1 MILERLVLE
10 NFRQFKGR
18 QEIVFSDL
26 REKNV
31 TIVHAENGF
40 GKTTLL
46 NAILWALYGRAGLS
60 EDFEKP
66 DLLIHEGSAHQC
78 TNPAIL
84 EAVVHL
90 TFKHGNDRYI
100 LNRSI
105 SLAEQRSDPKKHRLL
120 IEIIKDGQTFKEQ
133 GGVAQRLILSI
144 VPDGIAQF
152 LFFNGERIDH
162 LAMEKNSAKVTEA
175 IHQMLGLKLLRTTID
190 DLQHQNVRG
199 KLLKELKD
207 NTSDEKRELI
217 ARLQDAEESRTK
229 LEEDQTQVR
238 SNLKAIDGE
247 IDMIDRKLAAN
258 IEARE
263 LQARRMRLQKE
274 REELGLRREE
284 IVKRL
289 SKLIA
294 EDGYTLFTTD
304 LVARGGEIMK
314 DLRER
319 NMIPAPV
326 IDTFLQELLDRG
338 LCICERHLPAG
349 SPEFEAVKQRL
360 SVAPN
365 QEFNNAVSALDHAIG
380 LLEGVSV
387 QTRDL
392 IQQLNGDRLGLNT
405 DIRNRDEEVAEIH
418 RILGPGGKKD
428 EDVQELEAARE
439 THLLNQAEQ
448 KAKLVAL
455 GLKLEANKE
464 SIISLNAQIDAIR
477 DQEEVA
483 ARAQRRVDA
492 VTECTRVLQQILE
505 SETEELRP
513 ILNEEIASHFGK
525 IIDREYWAEL
535 TPTYTLRIRKKLGG
549 GEDGEESAEIDVALS
564 TGQRQVTSLVFIASL
579 LALARRRSEIPT
591 ILKGLSGNEY
601 PLVTDSPF
609 GQLSVFRWGVARW
622 VPDLAPQV
630 ILFVSPKQFDG
641 DVAEALRET
650 GRIGKQY
657 YLAYHGPSLS
667 DRATPEMRIDG
678 QPVKQYFPSE
688 EERTEIMEVES

>member
-18 QEIVFSDL
+18 QELVFSDL
-26 REKNV
+26 RERNV

-46 NAILWALYGRAGLS
+46 NSILWVLYGRNGLS

-66 DLLIHEGSAHQC
+66 DLLIHETSAHHAKDSSRLQ
-78 TNPAIL
+78 AS
-84 EAVVHL
+84 VQL
-90 TFKHGNDRYI
+90 TFKHDDERYI
-100 LNRSI
+100 LTRAVT
-105 SLAEQRSDPKKHRLL
+105 LAEQQLDPKRARVTL
-120 IEIIKDGQTFKEQ
+120 ETMRDGQTFNLDNP
-133 GGVAQRLILSI
+133 QRRILSI

-190 DLQHQNVRG
+190 DLQHQSVRG
-199 KLLKELKD
+199 KFLKELKD

-217 ARLQDAEESRTK
+217 TKLQDAEGSRAK
-229 LEEDQTQVR
+229 LEEDQSQVQR
-238 SNLKAIDGE
+238 NLKAIESE
-247 IDMIDRKLAAN
+247 IKMINRKLEAN
-258 IEARE
+258 REAHE
-263 LQARRMRLQKE
+263 QQKRRMDLE
-274 REELGLRREE
+274 EDREKLGVRRDE
-284 IVKRL
+284 IIKRL
-289 SKLIA
+289 SKLIT
-294 EDGYTLFTTD
+294 EDGYTLFTGD
-304 LVARGGEIMK
+304 LVARGSLIMK

-326 IDTFLQELLDRG
+326 IDTFLQELLDSG

-387 QTRDL
+387 QTREQ
-392 IQQLNGDRLGLNT
+392 IQQLNGERLALST
-405 DIRNRDEEVAEIH
+405 EIRNLDEEIAEIH
-418 RILGPGGKKD
+418 QILGGKKD
-428 EDVQELEAARE
+428 EEVQALEEARKVQ
-439 THLLNQAEQ
+439 LLKRDEQ
-448 KAKLVAL
+448 TAKLGAL
-455 GLKLEANKE
+455 GRDFETVKE
-464 SIISLNAQIDAIR
+464 TIVSLSSQIDAIR

-492 VTECTRVLQQILE
+492 VAECTRVLEEILKA
-505 SETEELRP
+505 ETEELRP

-535 TPTYTLRIRKKLGG
+535 TPNYTLRIRKRLGG
-549 GEDGEESAEIDVALS
+549 SEDGDDVAEIDVALS

-609 GQLSVFRWGVARW
+609 GQLSIFRWGVARW

-667 DRATPEMRIDG
+667 DRATPEMMIDG
-678 QPVKQYFPSE
+678 QPVKQYFRSE
-688 EERTEIMEVES
+688 EERTEIREVES